1 VRHLGGQVMSTH
13 DHGTLY
19 GHWQKMEDG
28 ITALKKEL
36 AIEQMAKI
44 DLAAYQPG
52 QPHFERLWE
61 QIEAA
66 RRWTWPL
73 AGYQVN
79 L

>member
-1 VRHLGGQVMSTH
+1 MYTH
-13 DHGTLY
+13 DPGAVY
-19 GHWQKMEDG
+19 ADWRKAEAG
-28 ITALKKEL
+28 ITALEKEL
-36 AIEQMAKI
+36 VAAQVVKI

-52 QPHFERLWE
+52 QPHYERLWE